1 MKTIRLAR
9 PGDVDALL
17 AIYAPYLSTTVT
29 FEYVVPSR
37 EEFARRIADVQARF
51 PYLVLEEDG
60 QPIGY
65 AYAHLLA
72 ERIAYQWS
80 AELSIYLSPAAM
92 GKGTGRPL
100 YLALME
106 LLRTSRISSPV
117 DTGFCHPHPTASM
130 VDARYAVTE
139 EERQAIL
146 AACFDEAGALRQWPA
161 REKRKLVVLSAIAEQ
176 FKPGG
181 QYTEKEVNRLLGRI
195 YEDFPYLRRLLIEYG
210 FLERTA
216 SGSAYWCKE

>member
-72 ERIAYQWS
+72 ERFAEQWC
-80 AELSIYLSPAAM
+80 AERASSLSPAACRGCAPSM
-92 GKGTGRPL
+92 AVSPTPTPPARPS
-100 YLALME
+100 
-106 LLRTSRISSPV
+106 TPPWISVCWAPSTTPAIK
-117 DTGFCHPHPTASM
+117 TASGW
-130 VDARYAVTE
+130 T
-139 EERQAIL
+139 
-146 AACFDEAGALRQWPA
+146 WPGMKSPYPTTPTP
-161 REKRKLVVLSAIAEQ
+161 RPS
-176 FKPGG
+176 PSPW
-181 QYTEKEVNRLLGRI
+181 TT
-195 YEDFPYLRRLLIEYG
+195 YLRRRW
-210 FLERTA
+210 RTCWR
-216 SGSAYWCKE
+216 SIRRC

>member
-17 AIYAPYLSTTVT
+17 AIYAS
-29 FEYVVPSR
+29 E

-80 AELSIYLSPAAM
+80 AELSIYLSPAAT

-100 YLALME
+100 
-106 LLRTSRISSPV
+106 
-117 DTGFCHPHPTASM
+117 
-130 VDARYAVTE
+130 
-139 EERQAIL
+139 
-146 AACFDEAGALRQWPA
+146 
-161 REKRKLVVLSAIAEQ
+161 
-176 FKPGG
+176 
-181 QYTEKEVNRLLGRI
+181 
-195 YEDFPYLRRLLIEYG
+195 
-210 FLERTA
+210 
-216 SGSAYWCKE
+216 

>member
-37 EEFARRIADVQARF
+37 EEFARRIADVQACF

-80 AELSIYLSPAAM
+80 AELSIYLSPAAT

-106 LLRTSRISSPV
+106 LLRLQGMRTVYGIVTHPNPASEAFHAAL
-117 DTGFCHPHPTASM
+117 GF
-130 VDARYAVTE
+130 
-139 EERQAIL
+139 
-146 AACFDEAGALRQWPA
+146 
-161 REKRKLVVLSAIAEQ
+161 
-176 FKPGG
+176 
-181 QYTEKEVNRLLGRI
+181 RLLGTQHNSGYKNGRWLDVAL
-195 YEDFPYLRRLLIEYG
+195 YEKPLSDYPDAPPVPVPLDQLPQETVEEVLAKYTQMLNETNRGRLP
-210 FLERTA
+210 
-216 SGSAYWCKE
+216 

>member
-80 AELSIYLSPAAM
+80 AELSIYLSPAAT

-216 SGSAYWCKE
+216 SGSAYWRKE

>member
-17 AIYAPYLSTTVT
+17 AIYSPYLSTTVT
-29 FEYVVPSR
+29 FEYVVPRR

-80 AELSIYLSPAAM
+80 AELSIYLSPAAT

-106 LLRTSRISSPV
+106 LLRLQGMRTVYGVVS
-117 DTGFCHPHPTASM
+117 HPNPASE
-130 VDARYAVTE
+130 AFH
-139 EERQAIL
+139 
-146 AACFDEAGALRQWPA
+146 AALDF
-161 REKRKLVVLSAIAEQ
+161 
-176 FKPGG
+176 
-181 QYTEKEVNRLLGRI
+181 RLLGTQHNSGYKNGQWLDVAW
-195 YEDFPYLRRLLIEYG
+195 YEKPLSDYPDAPPVPIPLDHLPQETVADV
-210 FLERTA
+210 LEKYT
-216 SGSAYWCKE
+216 KMLNE

>member
-60 QPIGY
+60 QP
-65 AYAHLLA
+65 
-72 ERIAYQWS
+72 S
-80 AELSIYLSPAAM
+80 AMPTPTSWPSASPISGARSCPSTSSPAAT

-106 LLRTSRISSPV
+106 LLRLQGMRTVYGVVS
-117 DTGFCHPHPTASM
+117 HPNPASE
-130 VDARYAVTE
+130 AFH
-139 EERQAIL
+139 
-146 AACFDEAGALRQWPA
+146 AALDF
-161 REKRKLVVLSAIAEQ
+161 
-176 FKPGG
+176 
-181 QYTEKEVNRLLGRI
+181 RLLGTQHNSGYKNGQWLDVACMKSPYPTTPTPR
-195 YEDFPYLRRLLIEYG
+195 PSPSPWTTYLRRRW
-210 FLERTA
+210 RTCWR
-216 SGSAYWCKE
+216 SIRRC